1 MRLSIIETDRGYDP
15 RAKGRGVRVL
25 LDGVEV
31 PKPLTADE
39 ELGEV
44 LCFKLNGNGNLT
56 LDPDNPKQ
64 IAQHTLTG
72 KVEIILPDN
81 WEG

>member
-15 RAKGRGVRVL
+15 RAHFRAVRVM
-25 LDGVEV
+25 LDGVQV

-44 LCFKLNGNGNLT
+44 LCFKLNARGNPFI
-56 LDPDNPKQ
+56 DPDNPKQ

-72 KVEIILPDN
+72 KVEIVLPDN